1 MADILVAKVA
11 PNGSQK
17 AKRIERE
24 MRTDLSTKK
33 KISKENRKNRSSCK
47 RQINAVAEVHQ
58 DNIKQKQHT
67 NPARWSKG
75 DDSSSFL

>member
-33 KISKENRKNRSSCK
+33 KKKQRE
-47 RQINAVAEVHQ
+47 QIKPV
-58 DNIKQKQHT
+58 
-67 NPARWSKG
+67 
-75 DDSSSFL
+75 LM

>member
-1 MADILVAKVA
+1 MADLLVAKVA

-33 KISKENRKNRSSCK
+33 KAK
-47 RQINAVAEVHQ
+47 RTDKTGPHVR
-58 DNIKQKQHT
+58 DK
-67 NPARWSKG
+67 
-75 DDSSSFL
+75 